1 MLALAVK
8 TPKAVGPDDKGSA
21 EPVPATPPLRSI
33 ASPDPFTGD
42 QLEAFDA
49 NECTR
54 GILKRS
60 SAESSPVYSAMSEVQ
75 RLEAELEAAKLKL
88 SYLRDSQPSTV
99 RF

>member
-8 TPKAVGPDDKGSA
+8 TPKAAGPDEKSSV
-21 EPVPATPPLRSI
+21 EPLPATPPLKSV
-33 ASPDPFTGD
+33 ASPGPLTGE
-42 QLEAFDA
+42 QLELFDA

-60 SAESSPVYSAMSEVQ
+60 SAESSLVHSAMSEVQ

-88 SYLRDSQPSTV
+88 SCLRDSQPSTV